1 MISADVV
8 NLFRVSVGFLVV
20 FGALPCLVALNSRR
34 EHVLVGHCAAFMRT
48 TLFTE
53 IVTLVLGSMRLC
65 LPGSVG
71 AAYVLFLL
79 ALMFRSGT
87 LRNLGNSHWLR
98 AQLHKLILLAD
109 GRASVGQH
117 LQSLRIRCVSW
128 RRRFDRTAVAPFG
141 SICWFAVFVAL
152 AACFY
157 PLHNVRFLHG
167 ESYSRTLALQK
178 LSLGESSPQDSSVAL
193 LAPVVFLSGCEGA
206 TVVRFAGPLFAALLA
221 LTASVVLFQLTGSSA
236 IGMAGAGLIAGFGAF
251 ADGGQLQADGI
262 ASIFV
267 LLSILLWRASRLD
280 AVWSMAA
287 GLLIDPIPGL
297 SMIWYVG
304 IPLVIALLVLSW
316 RSLSRYLAMI
326 RVPIA
331 LMGIACLIYLPA
343 KLGGN
348 EGPYQYE
355 TAARAVSR
363 ITRELPQNTW
373 LVVSPVQELA
383 FTYGHGWHMEL
394 SDFVNKYNLDQVI
407 QPDFHFGFPVMDT
420 FVFVE
425 KRPLVSRALGLS
437 LAELGTRFEPAIAPY
452 QLRLS
457 RASLE
462 FEAGRLLAAY
472 RARHSDVQVFV
483 EDENVV
489 VYRIRS
495 SSGGARLWT

>member
-8 NLFRVSVGFLVV
+8 NAIRVSMGFLVV
-20 FGALPCLVALNSRR
+20 FGAVPWLVALNSRR
-34 EHVLVGHCAAFMRT
+34 EDVLMGPCAAFMRT

-53 IVTLVLGSMRLC
+53 IVTLVLGSMGLC
-65 LPGSVG
+65 LPGSLG
-71 AAYVLFLL
+71 AAYLLFLF
-79 ALMFRSGT
+79 ALMFRSPT
-87 LRNLGNSHWLR
+87 LRNLGNSHWLS

-117 LQSLRIRCVSW
+117 LQSLRIRYVNW
-128 RRRFDRTAVAPFG
+128 RRRFEPTAVAPFR

-167 ESYSRTLALQK
+167 ASYSRTLALQR
-178 LSLGESSPQDSSVAL
+178 LSLGQSSPQDGSVAL

-206 TVVRFAGPLFAALLA
+206 TVVRFAGPLFAAVLA
-221 LTASVVLFQLTGSSA
+221 LTTSLALFQLTGSSA
-236 IGMAGAGLIAGFGAF
+236 IGMAGAGLIAGFAAF

-262 ASIFV
+262 ASIFL
-267 LLSILLWRASRLD
+267 LLSILLWRVSRLD
-280 AVWSMAA
+280 AMWSMAA

-316 RSLSRYLAMI
+316 RSLSQCLAMI

-331 LMGIACLIYLPA
+331 VIGIACLIYLPT

-363 ITRELPQNTW
+363 ITHELPQNTW
-373 LVVSPVQELA
+373 LVISPVQELA

-394 SDFVNKYNLDQVI
+394 SEFVNKYNVDKVK
-407 QPDFHFGFPVMDT
+407 QPDFHFGFPVVDT

-425 KRPLVSRALGLS
+425 KRPLVSRALGLN

-462 FEAGRLLAAY
+462 FQAGRLLAAY
-472 RARHSDVQVFV
+472 SARHSDVQVFI
-483 EDENVV
+483 EDENVI

-495 SSGGARLWT
+495 SSGGVRPWI

>member
-1 MISADVV
+1 MIGTDVV
-8 NLFRVSVGFLVV
+8 NAFRVSLGFLVV
-20 FGALPCLVALNSRR
+20 FGAVPWLVALNSRR
-34 EHVLVGHCAAFMRT
+34 EDVLTGHCAAFMRT
-48 TLFTE
+48 SLFTE
-53 IVTLVLGSMRLC
+53 IVTLVLGSMGLC
-65 LPGSVG
+65 LPGSIG
-71 AAYVLFLL
+71 AAYILFLS

-87 LRNLGNSHWLR
+87 LRNLGNSHWLS

-117 LQSLRIRCVSW
+117 LQSLRIRYVSW
-128 RRRFDRTAVAPFG
+128 RRRFDPTAVAPFRG
-141 SICWFAVFVAL
+141 ICWFAVFVAL

-157 PLHNVRFLHG
+157 PLHNVRFLLG
-167 ESYSRTLALQK
+167 ASYSRTLALQK
-178 LSLGESSPQDSSVAL
+178 LSLGQSSPQDGSVAL

-206 TVVRFAGPLFAALLA
+206 TVVRFAGPLFAAVLA
-221 LTASVVLFQLTGSSA
+221 LTTSLVLFQLTGSSA

-262 ASIFV
+262 ASIFL
-267 LLSILLWRASRLD
+267 LLSVLLWRASRLD

-316 RSLSRYLAMI
+316 HTLSQCLAMI

-331 LMGIACLIYLPA
+331 VMGIACLIYLPP

-363 ITRELPQNTW
+363 ISRELPQNTW

-394 SDFVNKYNLDQVI
+394 SDFVNKYNVDEVI
-407 QPDFHFGFPVMDT
+407 RPDFHFGFPVMDT

-472 RARHSDVQVFV
+472 RARHSDVQVFI
-483 EDENVV
+483 EDENVI

-495 SSGGARLWT
+495 SSGGVRPWT